1 MDFVAMDFVAIAT
14 DHKQVVNIAIFSR
27 PDQKLTVAVACSKH
41 AVTIHMVQ
49 GGR

>member
-1 MDFVAMDFVAIAT
+1 MDFVAIAT

-41 AVTIHMVQ
+41 ASIVATIHMVQ